1 MTLADA
7 TARSGRAA
15 LLVVLGA
22 PILFLLGNVAFKQAL
37 IGRLPLSHLVGLG
50 LMLVVAVWA
59 PGQSL
64 LALDLATSGV
74 LIVVAVWERRS
85 YHHADAR

>member
-1 MTLADA
+1 
-7 TARSGRAA
+7 
-15 LLVVLGA
+15 
-22 PILFLLGNVAFKQAL
+22 
-37 IGRLPLSHLVGLG
+37 
-50 LMLVVAVWA
+50 MLVVAVWA